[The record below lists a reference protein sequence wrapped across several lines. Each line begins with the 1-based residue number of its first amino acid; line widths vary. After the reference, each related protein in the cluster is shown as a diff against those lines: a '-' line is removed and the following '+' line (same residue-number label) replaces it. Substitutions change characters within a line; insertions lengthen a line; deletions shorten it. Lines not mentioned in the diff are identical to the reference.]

1 VPNTAHV
8 ARVAAPSTEPLATC
22 KARPFF
28 GVNASPPAQASRGL
42 PRTDDERPLRLW
54 RALLTGRIALAVL
67 LCAGVWAQGL
77 TAKTPIS
84 WDASLLGFYLVCA
97 VVMRW
102 LHGRRVPSPKAGPH
116 WLDLV
121 GIDLITFSALQW
133 LDFSALSYAPLFG
146 LPVMMAALFGSRQ
159 VALGT
164 AAGVSLA
171 LLAHAGWLASQSTDT
186 TARVVQAGL
195 AGLGWFLLALLLH
208 QIAMRLATETQLARQ
223 GHSQALLQ
231 QHVNALVIE
240 NLRDGVVVAERGGLI
255 RAANPAAVRLLGDEA
270 DGLPLDADPVA
281 PDAHMRAGALFDLI
295 ESSFAQQLPQSA
307 ELVLG
312 QSGDAV
318 RRVQA
323 QTRLTDPAAI
333 SSTDRDA
340 EPDEI
345 SLQLCVVFIHDL
357 REAQARLRTE
367 KLAAMGRMS
376 AAVAHEIRNP
386 LAAIVQAN
394 ALLAEDLHRP
404 QDRRLT
410 TLIEHNAQ
418 RLARIAEDV
427 LNISRVQQQ
436 LPSQSAGQ
444 RMSLDAAVARMVSD
458 WTAAHPQRPLW
469 SHLQCPDMEVVFDPE
484 HLRRVVVNLL
494 DNAARYASEQA
505 DAIQVRTE
513 HRDTRFAVLSIWS
526 DGAPLERGVEQH
538 LFEPFFSSES
548 RSTGLGLFICRE
560 LCERH
565 GASLR
570 YQRRVRSSA
579 EATARDGND
588 FTVVLRR
595 LNLNPSAETNAPGF
609 DTMTT

>member
-1 VPNTAHV
+1 MTPATAL
-8 ARVAAPSTEPLATC
+8 SEPAHP
-22 KARPFF
+22 RP
-28 GVNASPPAQASRGL
+28 
-42 PRTDDERPLRLW
+42 DDERPLRLW

-67 LCAGVWAQGL
+67 LCTGVWIQAL
-77 TAKTPIS
+77 TANTSIS

-102 LHGRRVPSPKAGPH
+102 LHGRVVPSARAGPH

-121 GIDLITFSALQW
+121 GIDLLTFSALQW
-133 LDFSALSYAPLFG
+133 MDFSALSYAPLFG
-146 LPVMMAALFGSRQ
+146 LPVLMAALFGSRQ

-171 LLAHAGWLASQSTDT
+171 LLAHGWSASLAADSN
-186 TARVVQAGL
+186 ARLVQAGL

-208 QIAMRLATETQLARQ
+208 QIAVRLATESRLARLGQ
-223 GHSQALLQ
+223 SQARLQ

-240 NLRDGVVVAERGGLI
+240 NLRDGVVVVERGGTL

-270 DGLPLDADPVA
+270 DRPPSTDTP
-281 PDAHMRAGALFDLI
+281 AHAKPPQVRSGALLDLI
-295 ESSFAQQLPQSA
+295 ETSFAQQLPQSA

-312 QSGDAV
+312 QLGDAV

-323 QTRLTDPAAI
+323 HTRLTDPQVAGSSAAQ
-333 SSTDRDA
+333 RDEA
-340 EPDEI
+340 DPE
-345 SLQLCVVFIHDL
+345 LQLCVVFVQDL

-394 ALLAEDLHRP
+394 ALLAEDLQRP
-404 QDRRLT
+404 EDRRLSA
-410 TLIEHNAQ
+410 LIDANAQ

-436 LPSQSAGQ
+436 LPVHTTGQ
-444 RMSLDAAVARMVSD
+444 RVGLDPALARIVAD
-458 WTAAHPQRPLW
+458 WTSAHPGRPLW
-469 SHLQCPDMEVVFDPE
+469 SHLQCPDLDVVFDLE

-494 DNAARYASEQA
+494 DNAKRYASEQA

-513 HRDTRFAVLSIWS
+513 HRDNRFAVLSIWS

-548 RSTGLGLFICRE
+548 RSTGLGLYICRE

-565 GASLR
+565 GAALR
-570 YQRRVRSSA
+570 YQRRLRMSS
-579 EATARDGND
+579 ESNSRDGNE

-595 LNLNPSAETNAPGF
+595 LGVGAAAEPNPDGF
-609 DTMTT
+609 DTMQA